1 MGMQVS
7 YQGLGTILTSEN
19 DKIFIPTKFA
29 EINKSTGYV
38 WAINILPV
46 NSLKTNKKNKN
57 FLHQFYN
64 WMWTT
69 DKEMITQS
77 YCITPFQYRTIS

>member
-1 MGMQVS
+1 MFPHTFLYEKNACYINKKILVEIWKLAFSMGMQVS

-38 WAINILPV
+38 
-46 NSLKTNKKNKN
+46 
-57 FLHQFYN
+57 
-64 WMWTT
+64 
-69 DKEMITQS
+69 
-77 YCITPFQYRTIS
+77 